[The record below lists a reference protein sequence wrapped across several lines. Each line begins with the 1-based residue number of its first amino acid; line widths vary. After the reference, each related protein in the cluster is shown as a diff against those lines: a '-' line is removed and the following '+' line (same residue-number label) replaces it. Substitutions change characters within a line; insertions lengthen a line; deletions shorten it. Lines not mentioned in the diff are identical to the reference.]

1 MGKLHLLLVMVSIS
15 LGTSAVIT
23 SCASADNN
31 LTKGQISSGWIM
43 LFDGETTFGWKMR
56 GESDW
61 SVKDGAV
68 LVSSGKPSYFA
79 TTTEFADYELQA
91 DVWIDNKA
99 NSGIFLRTPVDGDFD
114 TSKAYEVNIYDAHRQ
129 WPTGS
134 INSLQKSKS
143 RVKSVGNW
151 THFDIIA
158 EGDHLIVATNGKKVV
173 DVHDSKFN
181 RGVIALQYGGEGTAK
196 FKNLYLKPLSLKS
209 IFNGKDLT
217 SWSVI
222 PEHKSVYTVTPEGWL
237 NVKNGNGDIQTE
249 GTWGDLALQIDVFSN
264 GDHLNSGV
272 FFRATKGLFWS
283 GYEDQIRN
291 QWAGDDRTKAID
303 YGTGGIYNRQPAR
316 KVVSSDREW
325 FKMTLVAHGYHIG
338 SWVNGYMVAD
348 FHDPRPVNEGNA
360 RQGARKAPGVISLQG
375 HDPTTDLSFKNIN
388 VVELPAKKD

>member
-1 MGKLHLLLVMVSIS
+1 MVRNQIGKAIASIFTALLIGLNSQ
-15 LGTSAVIT
+15 AH
-23 SCASADNN
+23 ADNS
-31 LTKGQISSGWIM
+31 LTKEQISSGWIM
-43 LFDGETTFGWKMR
+43 LFDGETTFGWKAR
-56 GESDW
+56 GEAGW
-61 SVKDGAV
+61 AVKEGTV
-68 LVSSGKPSYFA
+68 QVTPGKSGYFA
-79 TTTEFADYELQA
+79 TTTEFADYELEA

-99 NSGIFLRTPVDGDFD
+99 NSGIFLRTPAEGEIDN
-114 TSKAYEVNIYDAHRQ
+114 SKAYEINIYDAHKQ

-134 INSLQKSKS
+134 INNLRKSKS

-151 THFDIIA
+151 THFDVVA
-158 EGDHLIVATNGKKVV
+158 EGDHLVVKANGYKVV

-181 RGVIALQYGGEGTAK
+181 RGIIALQYSGEGAVK

-217 SWSVI
+217 GWSVI
-222 PEHKSVYTVTPEGWL
+222 PDHKSVFTVTPEGWL
-237 NVKNGNGDIQTE
+237 NVKNGNGDIQTD
-249 GTWGDLALQIDVFSN
+249 GTWGDLIFQIDVYSN

-272 FFRATKGLFWS
+272 FFRANKGLFWS

-291 QWAGDDRTKAID
+291 QWSNNDRTKAVD
-303 YGTGGIYNRQPAR
+303 YGTGGVYNRQPAR

-348 FHDPRPVNEGNA
+348 FQDMRPVNEGNA
-360 RQGARKAPGVISLQG
+360 RLGARKAPGVISLQG

-388 VVELPAKKD
+388 VVELPIIK